1 MLLGREEVWRK
12 VLGFLSQGIS
22 SDERFPK
29 LQLIAPTQASGLAPH
44 SVPLAGALK
53 GRAMLG
59 REVPACY
66 QVCLGGCGEPG
77 SLREIGMLQWMW
89 LCENSQ
95 VFFYT
100 PALFLSLPACL
111 LFKTRPFPQE
121 AAVTRH
127 VEVILSCSSHGVQL
141 VLHVGL
147 LRLNVQQ

>member
-29 LQLIAPTQASGLAPH
+29 PQLIAPTQASGLAPL

-66 QVCLGGCGEPG
+66 QVCLARLWRAWQSEGD
-77 SLREIGMLQWMW
+77 RD
-89 LCENSQ
+89 
-95 VFFYT
+95 
-100 PALFLSLPACL
+100 
-111 LFKTRPFPQE
+111 
-121 AAVTRH
+121 AAVD
-127 VEVILSCSSHGVQL
+127 VAM
-141 VLHVGL
+141 
-147 LRLNVQQ
+147 